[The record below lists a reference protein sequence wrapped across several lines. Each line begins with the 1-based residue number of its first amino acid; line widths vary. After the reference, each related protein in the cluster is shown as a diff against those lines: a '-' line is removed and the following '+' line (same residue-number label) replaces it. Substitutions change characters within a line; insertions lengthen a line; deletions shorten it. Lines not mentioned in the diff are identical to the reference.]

1 MKMREIF
8 FINLRYSL
16 SLRNYIISKKCSLF
30 DYFFLLEK
38 RNLCSIITAES
49 ISDNSVSIIRTES
62 SSERNLLS
70 SCRKLWRSCF
80 FETELYKFIVG
91 AHEENVWQSQKVCS
105 FLIQFVCFLRS
116 PYRCFSLLG
125 WREVSS
131 PLHTDKKEEK
141 VILIGEIRW
150 KLVRLNNTVVTNIAN
165 IAMKSRNGKCVE
177 EVKELSSL
185 VRLSCL

>member
-16 SLRNYIISKKCSLF
+16 SPRNYIMTQKCSLF

-38 RNLCSIITAES
+38 RNLCSSVES
-49 ISDNSVSIIRTES
+49 ISDNSVSIIRTKS
-62 SSERNLLS
+62 SSKRNLLS
-70 SCRKLWRSCF
+70 SCRKLWKSCF

-91 AHEENVWQSQKVCS
+91 VHEENEKVWS

-116 PYRCFSLLG
+116 SYRCFSLLG
-125 WREVSS
+125 WRKVSS
-131 PLHTDKKEEK
+131 PLHADKKEEK
-141 VILIGEIRW
+141 AIFIGQIRW
-150 KLVRLNNTVVTNIAN
+150 RLLRLNNTVVTNIAN
-165 IAMKSRNGKCVE
+165 IEMKSRNGKCVE
-177 EVKELSSL
+177 EVKELLTL